1 MALVPVDGLA
11 SVAGGRGGSLLTT
24 LSLPRSRENGSAGMA
39 RPTKEKLIEDE
50 DKTDFQR
57 LTEYSADIICRTG
70 LDMRF
75 LYISPSCV
83 QVLGYTPEEMMSM
96 EPFGHV
102 LPEDLPGLAATAYRN
117 LAPGTEPSR
126 ATARMRK
133 KDGTIVWMEITAR
146 VVRDP
151 STGEAAEAVIV
162 MRDVTERKSME
173 DQLARLALT
182 DGLTGLPNRRA
193 FDEDLDREWKRTLRE
208 GSQIS
213 LLLVDIDH
221 FKEFN
226 DNYGHQVGDD
236 CLRTIAIAVQGA
248 VRATDIVARYGG
260 EEIAV
265 ILPSTFTP
273 GAVEVAEKVRSAVE
287 ALKFH
292 YQICPDGRSCVTIS
306 VGVGTALARDGGT
319 MRMPESL
326 LLAAD
331 NALYKAKHEGRNCIA
346 TALLVAFKEG

>member
-1 MALVPVDGLA
+1 MA
-11 SVAGGRGGSLLTT
+11 
-24 LSLPRSRENGSAGMA
+24 
-39 RPTKEKLIEDE
+39 DE
-50 DKTDFQR
+50 DQTDFQ
-57 LTEYSADIICRTG
+57 LLAEYSADIICRTG

-75 LYISPSCV
+75 LYVSPSCV
-83 QVLGYTPEEMMSM
+83 QVLGYTPEEMMGM

-102 LPEDLPGLAATAYRN
+102 LPEDLPGLTAVANRN
-117 LAPGTEPSR
+117 LMPGIEPSR

-133 KDGTIVWMEITAR
+133 KDGTIIWMEISAR
-146 VVRDP
+146 VVRDS
-151 STGEAAEAVIV
+151 STEEPLEAVIV

-193 FDEDLDREWKRTLRE
+193 FDQDLDREWKRTLRE

-213 LLLVDIDH
+213 LLLVDIDY

-236 CLRTIAIAVQGA
+236 CLRAIAIAVHGV
-248 VRATDIVARYGG
+248 VRTTDIAARYGG

-265 ILPSTFTP
+265 ILPSTFAP

-287 ALKFH
+287 ALKLH
-292 YQICPDGRSCVTIS
+292 YQVCPDGRSWVTVS

-331 NALYKAKHEGRNCIA
+331 NALYKAKHEGRNRIA
-346 TALLVAFKEG
+346 TALLVAFKAG